1 MKLKLFF
8 TKIVLVG
15 NNQILFAKTSK
26 ARAGLSLTN
35 LAADWYYPQVNVNWQ
50 FSQNIDLSWV
60 LLKSEKNIDTTV
72 CLHL

>member
-35 LAADWYYPQVNVNWQ
+35 LAAD
-50 FSQNIDLSWV
+50 
-60 LLKSEKNIDTTV
+60 
-72 CLHL
+72 